1 MRHWPMHSYRRQ
13 CSRPDIDHSGHMK
26 ASFLLEIS
34 IDISNRKLGPNVR
47 LASRSTHL
55 RAIRIKPAP
64 RLGDAHQAGL
74 PLAEGQALS
83 ARLYVPSLII
93 KRSPENDPPIDRHD
107 LALKRQR
114 SEEHTSELHSL

>member
-55 RAIRIKPAP
+55 RANRINPAP

-74 PLAEGQALS
+74 PLADGRPLS
-83 ARLYVPSLII
+83 ARLYVTSPII
-93 KRSPENDPPIDRHD
+93 KLSPENDRPIDRPD
-107 LALKRQR
+107 LELQRQPLPA
-114 SEEHTSELHSL
+114 TVKP